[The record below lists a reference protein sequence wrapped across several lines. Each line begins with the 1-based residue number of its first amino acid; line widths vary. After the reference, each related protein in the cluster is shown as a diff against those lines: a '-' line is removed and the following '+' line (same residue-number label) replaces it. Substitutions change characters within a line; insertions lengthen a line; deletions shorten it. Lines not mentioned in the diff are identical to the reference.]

1 MNYLLSWAM
10 SKLVWILG
18 HDPSLECLDRGRWG
32 GLPEFAQ
39 TALTVA
45 SDGCCWAAK
54 NLNRDHDR
62 KIGVEDSSS
71 ITYDDKSLPVVG
83 AGRSI
88 WEMSVQCILVWSSK
102 ISGLGRV
109 NGAIITQLRGFL
121 LNTSDSSLRSKARKH
136 SGRRFRWRQRSF
148 GNQATGKR
156 KRLAKASPSN
166 WMYNRRGWF
175 CRYKG

>member
-1 MNYLLSWAM
+1 M

-45 SDGCCWAAK
+45 SDGCCWATK

-71 ITYDDKSLPVVG
+71 ITYDDKSLPVVS

-88 WEMSVQCILVWSSK
+88 WVMSVNTIVP
-102 ISGLGRV
+102 GLIATQMLKDYDIIPSDTDK
-109 NGAIITQLRGFL
+109 NGNPVPRLDLPRR
-121 LNTSDSSLRSKARKH
+121 RSV
-136 SGRRFRWRQRSF
+136 RQYHR
-148 GNQATGKR
+148 
-156 KRLAKASPSN
+156 
-166 WMYNRRGWF
+166 
-175 CRYKG
+175 